1 MQQCLSRPAR
11 NGERTRVRLRVLSPA
26 LALRP
31 AGSLGRSHPRSPG
44 EHEIGQIH
52 RRLWRLGLRLGR
64 QHVVQSA
71 DDLLRALE
79 GHLLLKLQR
88 RQGEPL
94 APCRQGLP
102 VEHGPVEGR
111 PPCGGRAVHAHTA
124 NLLGRLAALAPTAE
138 QPRHLDPACLRLER
152 VFAGRAWVDSFDQS
166 LPRRLEEPARL
177 PGFRLDP
184 LVVCSRH
191 RRGGEEVLAQEKK
204 ETRRALVIGTES
216 CAVAASEDEVKTR
229 PARSGKL
236 ANLDSLSKAFLQ
248 IVFSRQQAVHLARCE
263 RCERRDL

>member
-111 PPCGGRAVHAHTA
+111 PPGGGRAVHAHTA

-166 LPRRLEEPARL
+166 LPRRLR
-177 PGFRLDP
+177 
-184 LVVCSRH
+184 
-191 RRGGEEVLAQEKK
+191 K
-204 ETRRALVIGTES
+204 EGQ
-216 CAVAASEDEVKTR
+216 
-229 PARSGKL
+229 KL
-236 ANLDSLSKAFLQ
+236 SAPPTCGSLSEWGGGNLCD
-248 IVFSRQQAVHLARCE
+248 FSPTDDCVALCYTDGWCCVVLP
-263 RCERRDL
+263 